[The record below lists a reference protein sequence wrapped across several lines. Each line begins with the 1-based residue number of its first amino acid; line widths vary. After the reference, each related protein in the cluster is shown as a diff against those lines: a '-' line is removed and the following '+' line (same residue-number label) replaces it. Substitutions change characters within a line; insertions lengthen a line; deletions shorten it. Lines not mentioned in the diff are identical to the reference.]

1 MFFIQILL
9 FSYVGY
15 PLEQVR
21 HISYQLSYAVK
32 VCLTLTIFR
41 SHNAKD
47 SIEVIYIHV
56 SFCCFPIVDSLSSSL
71 ALRLIWSTT
80 PHQWW
85 WATTLLA
92 CEHLLNFKDNRIA
105 VILSKGPSTVTGS
118 TVIQKAVK

>member
-32 VCLTLTIFR
+32 VSLTITIFR

-80 PHQWW
+80 PH
-85 WATTLLA
+85 LIA
-92 CEHLLNFKDNRIA
+92 CLGTSFELQRQQNSRDFI
-105 VILSKGPSTVTGS
+105 KGT
-118 TVIQKAVK
+118 